1 MQNKQ
6 KKIEQVNTKQLLMT
20 EQTVRKLQNDIV
32 STHLIWKLIHNLF
45 TPEILLVIL
54 FIVYHTILM
63 IKVWR
68 ILFRINY

>member
-20 EQTVRKLQNDIV
+20 EQTVKKLQNDIV
-32 STHLIWKLIHNLF
+32 STHLIWKLIHNPF
-45 TPEILLVIL
+45 TPNILLVTL

-63 IKVWR
+63 I
-68 ILFRINY
+68 

>member
-32 STHLIWKLIHNLF
+32 STHLIWKLIHNPF
-45 TPEILLVIL
+45 TTEILLVIL

-63 IKVWR
+63 I
-68 ILFRINY
+68 